1 MVTATSVARSSSRP
15 DSRYS
20 ASVAYP
26 AVVDAAV
33 VRIAVPTSS
42 GRFAGRVSHPA
53 SPATYRISPNA
64 TATLAAKTPT
74 AMNAAMRAS
83 RGATSVSR
91 ATSSAATDC
100 TTAPTRSAT

>member
-74 AMNAAMRAS
+74 AMNAAMRA
-83 RGATSVSR
+83 R
-91 ATSSAATDC
+91 AAG
-100 TTAPTRSAT
+100 PPQ

>member
-1 MVTATSVARSSSRP
+1 VLDEPEERVDGHGDERRP
-15 DSRYS
+15 VVEQAGLAVLGERG
-20 ASVAYP
+20 VP

-83 RGATSVSR
+83 RG
-91 ATSSAATDC
+91 
-100 TTAPTRSAT
+100 PPQ